1 MIQLFAGLGNP
12 GSQYTDTRH
21 NAGFRFIDELARQL
35 GVSLRMEKN
44 HAGEMVCCRLGGA
57 AGQKLWLLKPMT
69 FMNRSGES
77 VAALARFF
85 KIPPEAICVVH
96 DELDLEPGRAKL
108 KFGGGHGG
116 HNGLRDIHSKLG
128 TSEYWRLRLGIGHP
142 GTRSAVTGWVL
153 QKPRPADSS
162 ALEDCIWQAS
172 TAVPHMT
179 GYDLRSNTTC
189 AVDMQAATKQINT
202 VRTN

>member
-21 NAGFRFIDELARQL
+21 NAGFRFIDELAGQL
-35 GVSLRMEKN
+35 GVSLQLEKN
-44 HAGEMVCCRLGGA
+44 YAGELATCRLGST
-57 AGQKLWLLKPMT
+57 GQKLWLLKPMT
-69 FMNRSGES
+69 FMNRSGQS

-85 KIPPEAICVVH
+85 KIPPESICIVH

-128 TSEYWRLRLGIGHP
+128 TPEYWRLRLGIGHP
-142 GTRSAVTGWVL
+142 GVRSEVISWVL
-153 QKPRPADSS
+153 QKPRPEDSN
-162 ALEDCIWQAS
+162 ALEDCIWQAG
-172 TAVPHMT
+172 TAVSHMT
-179 GYDLRSNTTC
+179 GYDIRSQRTC
-189 AVDMQAATKQINT
+189 PTDMQAATRQVNT
-202 VRTN
+202 IRAG

>member
-35 GVSLRMEKN
+35 NTTLKMEKSYS
-44 HAGEMVCCRLGGA
+44 GEVACCRLGSTG
-57 AGQKLWLLKPMT
+57 GQKLWLLKPMT
-69 FMNRSGES
+69 FMNRSGQS

-85 KIPPEAICVVH
+85 RIPAEAVCVVH

-108 KFGGGHGG
+108 KYGGGHGG
-116 HNGLRDIHSKLG
+116 HNGLRDIHSRLG
-128 TSEYWRLRLGIGHP
+128 TSEYWRLRLGTGHP
-142 GTRSAVTGWVL
+142 GVRSEVTDWVL
-153 QKPRPADSS
+153 QKPRPEDSR

-172 TAVPHMT
+172 AAVPQMT
-179 GYDLRSNTTC
+179 GYDMRKNIACT
-189 AVDMQAATKQINT
+189 ADMQAATRLINT
-202 VRTN
+202 IRAA